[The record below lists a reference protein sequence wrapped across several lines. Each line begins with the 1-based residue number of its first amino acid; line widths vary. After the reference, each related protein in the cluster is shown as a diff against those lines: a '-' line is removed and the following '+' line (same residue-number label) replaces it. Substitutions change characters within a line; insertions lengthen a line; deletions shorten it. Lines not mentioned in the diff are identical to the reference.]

1 MRTDADFNPMTSN
14 SQGPNPARS
23 LFSTHLRRAR
33 PGQLQ
38 TNFQPQTQHQPQLHH
53 LGHGQHC
60 SHVHYS
66 SAPSSAP
73 FSATPMAPSPRLTS
87 PVVMS
92 PDAAALTRHSSIQ
105 PSPEFIPRPREE
117 DQQHPTSFQLPDSVL
132 SPRTTASATCL
143 PTSLWSAGASPDNG
157 PHGSALSATSSHNG
171 PSSTMVGSSLSHH
184 HSNSSYPAPAS
195 KTNLIRRLSS
205 RASRRIASSRRRQSS
220 AAPASRDGSVGPCY
234 LRRRSDSNAT
244 APPDCLALST
254 DSESDLDERD
264 DFASIG
270 SLYFDGC
277 FRGSSAN
284 STTESI
290 AGSANNMAGPVI
302 PLQLQRGTWLR
313 KISKKNRSKRVRL
326 VYEPETNKLMWDRL
340 RPNKFLHV
348 DEIREIRT
356 GTDIQQ
362 YGRDFNVPES
372 ERSTWFSIL
381 YAMPDKSKT
390 KFLHLIADDVETCFT
405 WTIFLDALLKHR
417 QEVMASLMT
426 FNDRAMAQFWQS
438 EMAKQSNGDLPRPE
452 DSEELDAA
460 GVSRVCQ
467 NLHIYSS
474 QATVQ
479 ANFRL
484 CDARRRG
491 RLNFNEFLA
500 FVRLMRQRTDV
511 QRIMRAAAVNPEA
524 GLTLSEFLAFL
535 RDTQGEDVSA
545 ANVASWERQFI
556 KFVRKYRPGDADH
569 GRVSLMPEAAFAGFL
584 ASRHNGPLI
593 EEPSDYKLDRPMN
606 EYFISS
612 SHNTY
617 LLGRQVAGHSSVEGY
632 ISALARGCR
641 CVEVDCWDGSDGHP
655 QVVHGRTLTTAIS
668 FKEVMT
674 TINKY
679 AFVKSSYP
687 LWISLEVHCCPA
699 QQALMAET
707 MKEAFGA
714 RLVTEPLDGS
724 VDKLPSPSQLMERV
738 LVKVKKPGGNHD
750 NPSAPETPRRRRGR
764 SLSSPAVRPPAS
776 ESASLPQSPL
786 LLAGNS
792 ARRLVGG
799 KNRVNTITEG
809 QVHEL
814 LSSSDESE
822 SGSETGFMGRSA
834 NKTTKVLGSLG
845 VYCAGVKY
853 FGFDTPEA
861 KSFNHIFS
869 FMESSFARHSRTK
882 ESKMALD
889 MHNMRYMMRVYPD
902 GMRFASSNYDP
913 LIYWRRGV
921 QMAALNWQTF
931 DLGSQLNHAMF
942 TGGCDE
948 SGYVLKPTELRDI
961 QVRPFDSAIAEG
973 KKERTVV
980 SFSIDVISAQ
990 QLMRPANLAAGKSMD
1005 PYVEVQV
1012 LHANDKRDKKEAG
1025 STLIHVDDSPLRF
1038 RTEVVRENGFNPVFP
1053 GGSFKFRVTTKHPE
1067 LVFVR
1072 WSVKLA
1078 SHGEGLNSKDGAA
1091 IGTYTAKLQNL
1102 KRGYRTLP
1110 LLNHA
1115 GDQYLFSTLF
1125 CHISDMDMETR
1136 LFDASPAAQEGGKLN
1151 RLGGKVFGRSSSSPR
1166 STFESS
1172 STS

>member
-1 MRTDADFNPMTSN
+1 MPTDADTNPLTPN
-14 SQGPNPARS
+14 SQGSNPARS

-33 PGQLQ
+33 PSQLQ
-38 TNFQPQTQHQPQLHH
+38 TNFQPQIQQPTQLHH
-53 LGHGQHC
+53 HGHGQHY
-60 SHVHYS
+60 SHTHHGP
-66 SAPSSAP
+66 APAVP
-73 FSATPMAPSPRLTS
+73 FSASSMASSPRLTS
-87 PVVMS
+87 PFVMS
-92 PDAAALTRHSSIQ
+92 PDAAVLTRHSSIQ
-105 PSPEFIPRPREE
+105 ASPEFVPRPKDE
-117 DQQHPTSFQLPDSVL
+117 DQNPSSFQLPDSVL
-132 SPRTTASATCL
+132 SPRTSATCL
-143 PTSLWSAGASPDNG
+143 PSPWSVGASPVVESV
-157 PHGSALSATSSHNG
+157 HGSALSTTSSNG
-171 PSSTMVGSSLSHH
+171 PSTVVGGGSLSHH
-184 HSNSSYPAPAS
+184 YSNCSSVS
-195 KTNLIRRLSS
+195 TGKTNLIRRLSS
-205 RASRRIASSRRRQSS
+205 RASRRIASRRRQSS
-220 AAPASRDGSVGPCY
+220 AAPGSRDNSVGPCY
-234 LRRRSDSNAT
+234 LRRRSDSNTT
-244 APPDCLALST
+244 APPDCLTLST

-270 SLYFDGC
+270 SLYFEGAL
-277 FRGSSAN
+277 RGSSAN

-290 AGSANNMAGPVI
+290 AGSTNNMAGPVI

-313 KISKKNRSKRVRL
+313 KISKKNRSKRIRL

-356 GTDIQQ
+356 GSDIQQ

-372 ERSTWFSIL
+372 ERSTWFSII
-381 YAMPDKSKT
+381 YAMPDKPKT

-438 EMAKQSNGDLPRPE
+438 EMARQSTGDLPRAGE
-452 DSEELDAA
+452 HEELDAA

-500 FVRLMRQRTDV
+500 FVRLMRQRIDV
-511 QRIMRAAAVNPEA
+511 QRIMRAAAANPEA
-524 GLTLSEFLAFL
+524 GLTLPEFLAFL
-535 RDTQGEDVSA
+535 RDVQGE
-545 ANVASWERQFI
+545 NVDAGNTVAWERQFI
-556 KFVRKYRPGDADH
+556 KFVRKHRPGDADH
-569 GRVSLMPEAAFAGFL
+569 GKVGLMPEAAFAGFL
-584 ASRHNGPLI
+584 ASRHNGPLVD
-593 EEPSDYKLDRPMN
+593 EPNEYTLDRPMN

-679 AFVKSSYP
+679 AFVKSSFP
-687 LWISLEVHCCPA
+687 LWISLEVHCSPA

-707 MKEAFGA
+707 MKEAFGP
-714 RLVTEPLDGS
+714 RLVTEPLDPS
-724 VDKLPSPSQLMERV
+724 SDKLPSPSQLMERV
-738 LVKVKKPGGNHD
+738 LVKVKKPGGNRD
-750 NPSAPETPRRRRGR
+750 SSPTAETPRRRRGR
-764 SLSSPAVRPPAS
+764 SLSSPAARPPPP
-776 ESASLPQSPL
+776 EPASLPQSPL
-786 LLAGNS
+786 LMAS
-792 ARRLVGG
+792 SQARRLVSG
-799 KNRVNTITEG
+799 KMRVNTITEG
-809 QVHEL
+809 EVHEL
-814 LSSSDESE
+814 LSSSDTE
-822 SGSETGFMGRSA
+822 SGSETGSMGRSA
-834 NKTTKVLGSLG
+834 NKTTKVLGALG

-861 KSFNHIFS
+861 KTFNHIFS

-882 ESKMALD
+882 EAKMALD
-889 MHNMRYMMRVYPD
+889 MHNMRFMMRVYPD

-931 DLGSQLNHAMF
+931 DLGSQLNHAMYA
-942 TGGCDE
+942 GGRDE

-1038 RTEVVRENGFNPVFP
+1038 RTEVIRENGFNPIFS
-1053 GGSFKFRVTTKHPE
+1053 GGPFRFRVTTKHPE

-1078 SHGEGLNSKDGAA
+1078 SYGEGYNSKDGAA
-1091 IGTYTAKLQNL
+1091 IATYTAKLQNL

-1125 CHISDMDMETR
+1125 CNISAIGMETR
-1136 LFDASPAAQEGGKLN
+1136 LFDAPPPAQEGRKLN
-1151 RLGGKVFGRSSSSPR
+1151 RLGGKVFGRSNTSPR
-1166 STFESS
+1166 STFETSS
-1172 STS
+1172 SS